1 MAKNKLSSS
10 RRGGAKK
17 EEIKELTPEEQ
28 EKALQKLRKG
38 KERGKYYGRVTV
50 DFPHDVYDEM
60 KEFVEEDGKTL
71 KGYIVHLVKK
81 HLKGIRNT

>member
-10 RRGGAKK
+10 RGGGKK
-17 EEIKELTPEEQ
+17 EEKKELSADEQ

-38 KERGKYYGRVTV
+38 KERGKYYARVTV

-60 KEFVEEDGKTL
+60 KEFVESDGKTL
-71 KGYIVHLVKK
+71 KGYIVLLVKT
-81 HLKGIRNT
+81 HLKSLENT

>member
-1 MAKNKLSSS
+1 MAKSKLSSN

-17 EEIKELTPEEQ
+17 EVKDLTAEEQ
-28 EKALQKLRKG
+28 EKALQKMRKG
-38 KERGKYYGRVTV
+38 KERGKYYARVTV

-71 KGYIVHLVKK
+71 KGYIVNLVKK
-81 HLKGIRNT
+81 HLKSIRDL